1 MKTNKKHSIFTVIAV
16 ISVLASLMTMLTGCS
31 GSKSAAKDFIKAIE
45 DGDEEALVDMY
56 AEELFALT
64 ASSLLEYKDAGLKI
78 GKTEKASDDDYE
90 SLSLLGLDDDVK
102 LELIELEATKGD
114 LKGDTISL
122 IMGKIDGEWKV
133 IAASADM

>member
-1 MKTNKKHSIFTVIAV
+1 
-16 ISVLASLMTMLTGCS
+16 MTMLTGCS

-56 AEELFALT
+56 AEDLFSLT

-78 GKTEKASDDDYE
+78 GKTEKVSDDNYE
-90 SLSLLGLDDDVK
+90 SLSLLGLEDAEK

-133 IAASADM
+133 ITASADM